1 MNKALGT
8 GIVLLATGLASITHS
23 SSANSSQLPAIDN
36 NQSKLISPA
45 EEERIG
51 KLVAG
56 NLNRLSA
63 SNSLAIRL
71 WLTDLIRPLLN
82 HSDLANKEIELFLV
96 NDRSINAFAAPGGVM
111 GVHTGLILKVK
122 SVEELIAVMAH
133 EIAHI
138 SQRHYAYR
146 RADQENKSPLY
157 MGAFLASMV
166 LASSVN
172 ANIGE
177 AAIHA
182 TNAAIVRDQMA
193 YSRANEQEADRIGLQ
208 LMQASGFDSSK
219 MLSMLSYLDSPFVDN
234 DPNWEWARSHP
245 ISEQRLA
252 DVSSRIDKQSNN
264 NERAAYYQQGFTLLQ
279 ILLATQLTDTTKQSL
294 QDIVADLDPLADDYL
309 LYQQF
314 AEAMGAM
321 HQQQWQQASLTL
333 ARLSHSYPSQML
345 IWERWMWS
353 LLQQAQ
359 YEQVIEQT
367 KLRRNLGFNT
377 LLSYL
382 YQAAAN
388 EALGN
393 VNEAIR
399 LMSKLVSQQPRWI
412 MGWQLLAEWHAKYG
426 DLAAH
431 RLAKSQWHLLRGEF
445 DPAREQA
452 LLGQQLAG
460 LSNSQQQQLQ
470 ALLDSIKVLEQTAA
484 NL

>member
-1 MNKALGT
+1 MNKVLRT
-8 GIVLLATGLASITHS
+8 GIVLLASGLFGISASTI
-23 SSANSSQLPAIDN
+23 ANSNQLPAIDN

-51 KLVAG
+51 RLVAG
-56 NLNRLSA
+56 NLNRLPA
-63 SNSLAIRL
+63 SNNLAIRL

-82 HSDLANKEIELFLV
+82 HSNLPNKDIELFLV
-96 NDRSINAFAAPGGVM
+96 NDRSINAFASPGGVM
-111 GVHTGLILKVK
+111 GVHTGLILKVQ

-146 RADQENKSPLY
+146 RADQESKSPLY
-157 MGAFLASMV
+157 MGAFIASMV

-172 ANIGE
+172 ADVGE

-182 TNAAIVRDQMA
+182 TNAAMVRDQMA
-193 YSRANEQEADRIGLQ
+193 YSRANEQEADRIGLE

-219 MLSMLSYLDSPFVDN
+219 MLSMLSYLDSPFVEN

-245 ISEQRLA
+245 ISEQRIA
-252 DVSSRIDKQSNN
+252 DVSARINTPARAD
-264 NERAAYYQQGFTLLQ
+264 ERAAYYQQGFALLQ

-294 QDIVADLDPLADDYL
+294 QDVITSLDPLDNDYL
-309 LYQQF
+309 LYQEF
-314 AEAMGAM
+314 AQAMSAM
-321 HQQQWQQASLTL
+321 QQQQWPLASQSL
-333 ARLSHSYPSQML
+333 ANLSNDYPSQML

-353 LLQQAQ
+353 LLQQGQ
-359 YEQVIEQT
+359 YEAVVAQT
-367 KLRRNLGFNT
+367 KLRRSLGFNT

-388 EALGN
+388 EAQGDID
-393 VNEAIR
+393 EALR
-399 LMSKLVSQQPRWI
+399 LMDKLVEQHPQWI
-412 MGWQLLAEWHAKYG
+412 MGWQLLADWHAKYG
-426 DLAAH
+426 NLGAH

-445 DPAREQA
+445 DQAREQA

-460 LSNSQQQQLQ
+460 LNEMQEEKLK
-470 ALLDSIKVLEQTAA
+470 ALLNRVKELEDSAA